1 MPILEVGTLITLA
14 VQAGVSLYNQRAN
27 NKNLAEIK
35 KMQQDA
41 KIATQEHSLERDY
54 NKFLRSCE
62 LQTKIEEE
70 SHAERLKNLNQE
82 LLNSFEK
89 LAHNANLNSHY
100 PLTISPYVIGHS
112 VIPFSSTELS
122 NSRQEILCILTNSND
137 KTFNKEVIPYLDNTL
152 CTLIASF
159 WNQGSMHT
167 MCYFSNSWKENA
179 VFCDEDI
186 DNLKSSIVTPT
197 ITITPYFEKD
207 NNGYKVSIKVH
218 LWGIGSEL
226 SAVIPSG
233 LHFDAIPLKYTT
245 SDINNIVIALSTSMI
260 CIAAQNI
267 DVYYWTV
274 YHQAPLLPSLITDKH
289 IKLSDDLRK
298 EYKNNYIGIYNAFV
312 LGNCTDFQIAKQ
324 DLMQLKDVAII
335 NQCNFPEN
343 NIKFLNDLSS
353 LLDASD
359 ITRPIIQD
367 SFVSLYESTTGEKFS
382 SFNSVRVD
390 LLQKRDIDLIRS
402 LIIIAKKTNNLSLY
416 RELANVVKQKI
427 QYWS

>member
-14 VQAGVSLYNQRAN
+14 VQTGVSLYNQRAN

-402 LIIIAKKTNNLSLY
+402 LIIIAKQTNNLSLY

>member
-1 MPILEVGTLITLA
+1 MPFIEVGTLITLA
-14 VQAGVSLYNQRAN
+14 VQAGISLYNQRKN
-27 NKNLAEIK
+27 NENLAEIK

-41 KIATQEHSLERDY
+41 KIAAQKHSLERDY

-70 SHAERLKNLNQE
+70 SHVERLKNLNQE
-82 LLNSFEK
+82 LHDSFEK

-112 VIPFSSTELS
+112 VIPISGSELS
-122 NSRQEILCILTNSND
+122 HSRQEIFCVLTNSND

-152 CTLIASF
+152 SNLIASF

-167 MCYFSNSWKENA
+167 MCYFSNSWKENV

-207 NNGYKVSIKVH
+207 NNGYNISIKIH
-218 LWGIGSEL
+218 MWGIGSEL

-233 LHFDAIPLKYTT
+233 LHFDTIPLKYTT
-245 SDINNIVIALSTSMI
+245 SDINNIVVGLSTSMI

-274 YHQAPLLPSLITDKH
+274 YHQAPLLPSLISENH
-289 IKLSDDLRK
+289 IKLSDDLRE
-298 EYKNNYIGIYNAFV
+298 EYNNNYIGIYNAFV
-312 LGNCTDFQIAKQ
+312 LGEGNDLQIATQ
-324 DLMQLKDVAII
+324 NISQLKDIAII
-335 NQCNFPEN
+335 NQCNFPEKN
-343 NIKFLNDLSS
+343 LKFLNDLST
-353 LLDASD
+353 LLGASD
-359 ITRPIIQD
+359 MTRSIIQD

-382 SFNSVRVD
+382 SFSSVRVD
-390 LLQKRDIDLIRS
+390 LLQKRDVDLIRS
-402 LIIIAKKTNNLSLY
+402 LVSIAKKSNNTSLHKQ
-416 RELANVVKQKI
+416 LVNVIKQRI

>member
-1 MPILEVGTLITLA
+1 MPIIEVGTLITLA

-41 KIATQEHSLERDY
+41 KNAAQKHSLERNY

-70 SHAERLKNLNQE
+70 SHAKRLNNLNQE

-89 LAHNANLNSHY
+89 LAHNANLSSHY

-112 VIPFSSTELS
+112 VIPFCSTELS

-207 NNGYKVSIKVH
+207 NNGYNISIKVH

-233 LHFDAIPLKYTT
+233 LHFDAVPLKYTT
-245 SDINNIVIALSTSMI
+245 SEINNIVIALSTSMI

-267 DVYYWTV
+267 DVYYWSV
-274 YHQAPLLPSLITDKH
+274 YHQAPLLPSLITEKH
-289 IKLSDDLRK
+289 IKLSDDLRN
-298 EYKNNYIGIYNAFV
+298 EYNNNYIGIYNAFV
-312 LGNCTDFQIAKQ
+312 LGNCTDVQISKQ
-324 DLMQLKDVAII
+324 DILQLKDVAII

-343 NIKFLNDLSS
+343 NIKFLNDLST
-353 LLDASD
+353 LLDPSD
-359 ITRPIIQD
+359 ITKTIIQD

-390 LLQKRDIDLIRS
+390 LLQKRDIDVIRS
-402 LIIIAKKTNNLSLY
+402 LIIIAKKTNNHFLY
-416 RELANVVKQKI
+416 RELANVVKHKI

>member
-245 SDINNIVIALSTSMI
+245 SDINNIVITLSTSMI

-402 LIIIAKKTNNLSLY
+402 LIIIAKQTNNLSLY

-427 QYWS
+427 QHWS

>member
-1 MPILEVGTLITLA
+1 MPFIEVGTLITLA
-14 VQAGVSLYNQRAN
+14 VQAGVSLYNQRK
-27 NKNLAEIK
+27 NKENLAEIK

-41 KIATQEHSLERDY
+41 KIAAQKHNLERDH
-54 NKFLRSCE
+54 NKFIRSCE

-112 VIPFSSTELS
+112 VIPISGSELS
-122 NSRQEILCILTNSND
+122 HSRQEIFCVLTNSND

-152 CTLIASF
+152 SNLIASF

-167 MCYFSNSWKENA
+167 MCYFSNSWKENI

-207 NNGYKVSIKVH
+207 NNGYNISIKVH
-218 LWGIGSEL
+218 MWGIGSEL

-233 LHFDAIPLKYTT
+233 IHFDSIPLKYST
-245 SDINNIVIALSTSMI
+245 SGINDIVVGLSTSMI

-267 DVYYWTV
+267 DVYYWSI
-274 YHQAPLLPSLITDKH
+274 YHQVPLLPSLITEKH
-289 IKLSDDLRK
+289 IKLSDDMRK
-298 EYKNNYIGIYNAFV
+298 EYNNNYIGIYNAFV
-312 LGNCTDFQIAKQ
+312 LGEGNDLEIAKQ
-324 DLMQLKDVAII
+324 DISKLKDIAII

-343 NIKFLNDLSS
+343 NLKFLNDLST
-353 LLDASD
+353 LLEESN
-359 ITRPIIQD
+359 ITKPIIQD

-382 SFNSVRVD
+382 SFGSVRVD

-402 LIIIAKKTNNLSLY
+402 LIAIAKKTNNFSLC
-416 RELANVVKQKI
+416 RELSNVVKKKI
-427 QYWS
+427 QFWS